1 MANIML
7 YSKACK
13 LLKGQRAVVEIQLCR
28 LLLNNVHAHFSNNF
42 SRIQSPLNFLLI
54 ELFIKKHGLLAKRL
68 QQKQKKKIQQFEN
81 RGLYTTT
88 QLANQIASKLFL
100 TFRVDVISVKAAFQ
114 FPQSTTLTC
123 SILKT

>member
-1 MANIML
+1 ML
-7 YSKACK
+7 YSKACR
-13 LLKGQRAVVEIQLCR
+13 LLKGQRAVVEIQLCG
-28 LLLNNVHAHFSNNF
+28 LLLHNVHVHFSNSF

-54 ELFIKKHGLLAKRL
+54 ELFIKNMVSS
-68 QQKQKKKIQQFEN
+68 QKDCNKSKNKIQQFEN
-81 RGLYTTT
+81 PGLYTTT